1 MKKFLSKFSN
11 VRKLVAAVVGV
22 VAIIAAPFV
31 PGVTESSIFGLS
43 QDLVVQAILGLMTAI
58 GVYQLSNEQPA
69 E

>member
-31 PGVTESSIFGLS
+31 PGITEASFFGIP
-43 QDLVVQAILGLMTAI
+43 QDLVVQSILGVMTAL
-58 GVYQLSNEQPA
+58 GVYQAANTQP